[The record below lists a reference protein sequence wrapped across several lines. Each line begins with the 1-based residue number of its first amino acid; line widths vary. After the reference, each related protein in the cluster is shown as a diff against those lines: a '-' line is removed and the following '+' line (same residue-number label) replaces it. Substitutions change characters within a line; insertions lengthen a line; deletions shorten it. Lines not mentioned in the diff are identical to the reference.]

1 LILSRNLK
9 GHVVAVINRNQPR
22 SPISV
27 GENLG
32 RMVFLED
39 MKESANGATEV
50 MLAVGGNE
58 WAL

>member
-1 LILSRNLK
+1 M
-9 GHVVAVINRNQPR
+9 AVINRNQPR